1 MRIVIVI
8 AALILALPM
17 YRTALAAAMD
27 AQPAPTLR
35 SPEYNKGKQAIDD
48 KNWSLALAS
57 FKQALS
63 KDPNNADIYSYMGF
77 AYRKSGDLDSAFK
90 SYGEALRIDPQHKG
104 AHEYLGEAYLE
115 TKNLAKAEE
124 HLAALDKICFF
135 SCEEFR
141 TLKKAVDDFKQQ
153 QAKK

>member
-1 MRIVIVI
+1 MRIVFVI
-8 AALILALPM
+8 AALLLASPVL
-17 YRTALAAAMD
+17 RTASAASMD
-27 AQPAPTLR
+27 SQPAPTLR
-35 SPEYNKGKQAIDD
+35 SPDYNKGKQAIED

-90 SYGEALRIDPQHKG
+90 SYGEALKIDPQHKG
-104 AHEYLGEAYLE
+104 AHEYVGEAYLQAN
-115 TKNLAKAEE
+115 NLAKAEE
-124 HLAALDKICFF
+124 HLAALDKICIF
-135 SCEEFR
+135 SCEEYR
-141 TLKKAVDDFKQQ
+141 TLKKAVDDYKQQ